1 MRALVVLALA
11 LVTSQARATL
21 IEVGIHMDIIQTAS
35 TWLLGGPMPSTVNG
49 SFLMD
54 TSSFNLELGAGPVF
68 PGDPTP
74 YVFNMFARGMPT
86 SNIRFS
92 ADGMDL
98 WVGDSGLG
106 TVFARAVSAFG
117 YEGGLQVAD
126 GGRTFGDQDN
136 RLSGSALFRLADFL
150 ASPDPIA
157 DVIVKWDHPSFPQL
171 IGEWGM
177 LRGQNATATIAS
189 IPEPDQLALL
199 CGGLACLVVAARR
212 RSAPARA

>member
-1 MRALVVLALA
+1 MVKHKNDERRGFAMRPLVILALA

-21 IEVGIHMDIIQTAS
+21 IEIGIHMDIIQTAS

-54 TSSFNLELGAGPVF
+54 TSSVNLEARFGPVF

-74 YVFNMFARGMPT
+74 YLLGMRASSMPT

-106 TVFARAVSAFG
+106 LVFADRIASAAF
-117 YEGGLQVAD
+117 EGGLFVTD
-126 GGRTFGDQDN
+126 GGRSFGDQDN
-136 RLSGSALFRLADFL
+136 RLLGLESFTLADFL

-157 DVIVKWDHPSFPQL
+157 DVIDKWDHPRFPEL
-171 IGEWGM
+171 VGE
-177 LRGQNATATIAS
+177 
-189 IPEPDQLALL
+189 
-199 CGGLACLVVAARR
+199 
-212 RSAPARA
+212 